1 MSHPV
6 IARYYRAP
14 VNEGDPVRQGTFV
27 GRTLRQCM
35 AQAPEHMVCRVTQGS
50 KYLGPLYRYGKV
62 IEETTDGHYH

>member
-6 IARYYRAP
+6 IARYYRPPLKA
-14 VNEGDPVRQGTFV
+14 GDPPQQGTFV
-27 GRTLRQCM
+27 GRTLQRCM

-50 KYLGPLYRYGKV
+50 KYLGPLYRHGTI